1 MSKENGCAPSVLSG
15 FNPLSFLMTVVAFGT
30 FVFFE
35 YKTSLRRTIGTKQG
49 DVHVKN
55 MELIWKYGVA
65 GDYD

>member
-30 FVFFE
+30 FGFLE
-35 YKTSLRRTIGTKQG
+35 YKTSLRRTIGTEPG
-49 DVHVKN
+49 DNHARD